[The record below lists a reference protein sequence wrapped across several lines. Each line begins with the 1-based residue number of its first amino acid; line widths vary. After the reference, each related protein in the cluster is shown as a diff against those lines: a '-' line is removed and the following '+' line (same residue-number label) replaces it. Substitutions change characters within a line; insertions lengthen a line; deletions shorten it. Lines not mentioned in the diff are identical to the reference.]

1 MSRLTKPWSRE
12 VIETLKE
19 KYYVDTEKGVVYWN
33 TDTSKHKKGDMVKV
47 TLVNPLPRQYKA
59 FLMSYRDSN
68 GKPTCKIMK
77 VHQVVWFFHYGK
89 QALLHLDH
97 IDGDELNNSV
107 HNLREVTPS
116 QNLKNLKIKV
126 KRKEGESY
134 KGVYKRRKKVNNGK
148 QYWASIHSDGKN
160 HFLGTYYTEE
170 EAARAY
176 DEAAKKYHGEY
187 ASLNFPDS

>member
-1 MSRLTKPWSRE
+1 MSRLTKPWSKE

-33 TDTSKHKKGDMVKV
+33 TDTPTHKKGDIVKV
-47 TLVNPLPRQYKA
+47 TLVNPLPKQYKA

-68 GKPTCKIMK
+68 GKAVKKIMK
-77 VHQVVWFFHYGK
+77 VHQVVWFFHYGY
-89 QALLHLDH
+89 QSLLQLDH
-97 IDGDELNNSV
+97 IDGDEFNNSV

-116 QNLKNLKIKV
+116 QNLKNLKMKV

-134 KGVYKRRKKVNNGK
+134 KGVYKRRIKINNGK

-187 ASLNFPDS
+187 ASLNFPEI